1 MTHTACDCRGGQLQ
15 WRADFSQCP
24 FSRRPYD
31 LKVDSG
37 TTIRLRKSAR
47 MWTGK
52 LGDPSSEL
60 HRACGLEDLEFKVC
74 QAHRTANHIQVRAKD
89 FKAPS

>member
-1 MTHTACDCRGGQLQ
+1 MQ
-15 WRADFSQCP
+15 WQTEFSQCP

-37 TTIRLRKSAR
+37 NTIRLHKSAR

-60 HRACGLEDLEFKVC
+60 HRSYGLEGLEFTVI
-74 QAHRTANHIQVRAKD
+74 QVHRTANYTQVRVNN
-89 FKAPS
+89 FKSIS